1 MSEAVL
7 LMFFNMKSDERSVN
21 IYRLEIETFEIH
33 LNCHQKDFLSTY
45 PSPSYQK
52 IVSHNLS

>member
-33 LNCHQKDFLSTY
+33 LNCHQKI
-45 PSPSYQK
+45 SYLLILLQVIRK
-52 IVSHNLS
+52 LYLII